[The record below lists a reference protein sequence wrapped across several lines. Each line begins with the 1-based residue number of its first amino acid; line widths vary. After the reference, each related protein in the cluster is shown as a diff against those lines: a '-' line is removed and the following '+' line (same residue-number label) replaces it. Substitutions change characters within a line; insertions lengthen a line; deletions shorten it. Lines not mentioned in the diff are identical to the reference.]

1 MRLLQV
7 PTLGGFVQFLLTLA
21 GIAFL
26 AAGTW
31 NLPRHALRE
40 RLELREA
47 RFEEILNELQRRQ
60 WEYRRR
66 IHALFYDS
74 YYRERILRRFI
85 GAHLRDEQTL
95 LEWLDSPGST
105 PGKCLHPK
113 DPL

>member
-1 MRLLQV
+1 M
-7 PTLGGFVQFLLTLA
+7 PTLGGFVRFLLTLA
-21 GIAFL
+21 GVACL

-40 RLELREA
+40 RQELKEA
-47 RFEEILNELQRRQ
+47 RLEGILNELQQRR

-74 YYRERILRRFI
+74 YYRERILRRYI

-95 LEWLDSPGST
+95 QEWLESTGAT
-105 PGKCLHPK
+105 PGTRLHPK